1 MKTRE
6 IVDGLRL
13 FNDWLIGDEMEQPD
27 PKGIVIWIE
36 MAASR
41 LNELE
46 VALDR
51 STAYL
56 DELNNDSK
64 NMTIKNQ
71 LDQNYKL
78 LKGE

>member
-1 MKTRE
+1 MRTHD

-13 FNDWLIGDEMEQPD
+13 FNKWRRGDEMEQPD
-27 PKGIVIWIE
+27 PKQIGILLD

-41 LNELE
+41 LNQLD

-64 NMTIKNQ
+64 NMAIKNQ